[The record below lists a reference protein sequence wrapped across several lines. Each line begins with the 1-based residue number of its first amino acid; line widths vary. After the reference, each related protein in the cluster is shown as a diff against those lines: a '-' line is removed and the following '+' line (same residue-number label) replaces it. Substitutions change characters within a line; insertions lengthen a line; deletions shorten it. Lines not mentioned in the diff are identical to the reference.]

1 MKTDRVE
8 QWPVSQYE
16 TSDFNVEMGGEG
28 VRLPGTGVSE
38 PKAEGSA
45 GIGRTR
51 GGESKKGLFQREQ
64 GTFPKRTQKEEVA
77 ERNSRS

>member
-8 QWPVSQYE
+8 LWPVSQCE
-16 TSDFNVEMGGEG
+16 TSDLNVEMGGEG

-45 GIGRTR
+45 GISHTR
-51 GGESKKGLFQREQ
+51 GGESKKGVFQREHR
-64 GTFPKRTQKEEVA
+64 KR
-77 ERNSRS
+77 R